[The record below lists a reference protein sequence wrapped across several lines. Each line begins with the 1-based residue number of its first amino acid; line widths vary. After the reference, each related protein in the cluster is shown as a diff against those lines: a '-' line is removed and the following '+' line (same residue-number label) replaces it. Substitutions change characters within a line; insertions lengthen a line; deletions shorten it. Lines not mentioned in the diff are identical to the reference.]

1 MDQSTK
7 EMRLTA
13 WAGMVSACNSSGKT
27 IKEWCRENGISEK
40 TYHYRKRAVRECLYS
55 EIRMPEDSEISSGC
69 TTSFVPAAILRMGN
83 ISLELSNEV
92 SPALLESISGMLH
105 HAE

>member
-13 WAGMVSACNSSGKT
+13 WAGMVSACSSSGKT
-27 IKEWCRENGISEK
+27 VKEWCRENGISKK
-40 TYHYRKRAVRECLYS
+40 TYHYRKKAVRECLYS
-55 EIRMPEDSEISSGC
+55 EISMSRETEVPYTE
-69 TTSFVPAAILRMGN
+69 TSFVPTAILRMGN
-83 ISLELSNEV
+83 ISLEFSNEA